1 MPPSPARPP
10 RPTKQNF
17 WTTLPGAVVIVI
29 VIALLAVSV
38 WSGARESRARTA
50 KMRVQVTACDFAG
63 ATAKVGLTVHNTG
76 DAPRSA
82 QIAIEYR
89 DASGARI
96 DTDSAT
102 AREVAPGDTVRLE
115 ESTLLDVPTD
125 AGTCRIAAVR

>member
-1 MPPSPARPP
+1 
-10 RPTKQNF
+10 
-17 WTTLPGAVVIVI
+17 LPGAATIVV

-50 KMRVQVTACDFAG
+50 KMLVEVTSCDFAG

-76 DAPRSA
+76 STARSA

-89 DASGARI
+89 DAAGTRI
-96 DTDSAT
+96 DTDSTT

-115 ESTLLDVPTD
+115 ESTLLDVPTES
-125 AGTCRIAAVR
+125 GTCRVAAVR

>member
-1 MPPSPARPP
+1 MPPSRPA
-10 RPTKQNF
+10 KQNF
-17 WTTLPGAVVIVI
+17 WTTLPGAATILVIL
-29 VIALLAVSV
+29 ALLAVSV

-50 KMRVQVTACDFAG
+50 KMRVEVTACDFAG
-63 ATAKVGLTVHNTG
+63 ATAKVGLMVRNTG

-89 DASGARI
+89 DASGTRV

-115 ESTLLDVPTD
+115 ETTLLDVPTD
-125 AGTCRIAAVR
+125 EGTCRIATVR